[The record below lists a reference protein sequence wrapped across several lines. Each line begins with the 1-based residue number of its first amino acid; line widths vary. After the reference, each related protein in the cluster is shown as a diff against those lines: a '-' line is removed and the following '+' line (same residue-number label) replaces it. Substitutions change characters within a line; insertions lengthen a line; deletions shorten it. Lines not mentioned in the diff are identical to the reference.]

1 MRSKFIV
8 RLIAMLPF
16 VITLTVEAAT
26 PARFEIEASVVVGVS
41 EVEKYRADT
50 MTVADL
56 RLRARKLGSDSVVG
70 LSCFPDGSDKNFTMF
85 DVVSRGKLT
94 PTARS
99 YGGTE
104 KSSLQSLCFAH
115 HVKYHGR

>member
-1 MRSKFIV
+1 MRTKLMVF
-8 RLIAMLPF
+8 LAAMSS
-16 VITLTVEAAT
+16 VAITLPVEAAT
-26 PARFEIEASVVVGVS
+26 PAHFEIEVSVIAGVN
-41 EVEKYRADT
+41 EVEKYRADG

-56 RLRARKLGSDSVVG
+56 RSRTRKLGSDSVVG
-70 LSCFPDGSDKNFTMF
+70 LVCFPDGSEKNFTMF

-94 PTARS
+94 STAKS

-104 KSSLQSLCFAH
+104 KSSLQSLCLAH